1 MRLESDFFARRVHDV
16 ARELL
21 GNYLV
26 REAAAEPMR
35 FLITEVEAYDG
46 ERDLACHAS
55 KGRTPRTD
63 VLYRAPGTLYVY
75 LCYGVHHMLNVVT
88 DREEYPAAV
97 LIRSVEGHSGPGRL
111 TRALDITR
119 DQNGLVADEASGLWF
134 EDSGVIVRPRDIE
147 KTPRIGVDYAGE
159 WAKKKWRYVWHA
171 KRQGT

>member
-1 MRLESDFFARRVHDV
+1 MLGDDFFARRVHDV
-16 ARELL
+16 ARDLL
-21 GNYLV
+21 GKYLV
-26 REAAAEPMR
+26 RDADGEPAR

-75 LCYGVHHMLNVVT
+75 LCYGVHNMLNVVT

-97 LIRSVEGHSGPGRL
+97 LIRGVEGVSGPGRL
-111 TRALDITR
+111 TKALSVGR
-119 DQNGLVADEASGLWF
+119 DLNGLAASERNGLWF
-134 EDSGVIVRPRDIE
+134 EESGTVVRPRDIQ
-147 KTPRIGVDYAGE
+147 KTPRIGVDYAGK
-159 WAKKKWRYVWHA
+159 WAEKKWRYVWHA